1 MKNKI
6 SIAGYI
12 GMSIFIITS
21 ILDKTTNI
29 NNKISTILM
38 IVSLVLFIPMVIKA
52 LKSFKKD
59 R

>member
-6 SIAGYI
+6 KIAGYI

-38 IVSLVLFIPMVIKA
+38 IVSLVLFIPMVIKE